1 MKLSIVVP
9 VYKEEGNVPEF
20 LRRMRPILSRVTDD
34 YEIIFALDPSP
45 DRTEEV
51 ILTHRAEDPRIKLLE
66 FSRRFGQPM
75 ATLAGLQY
83 SSGDAVVVMDADL
96 QDPPELVE
104 EMVAKWCEGYDV
116 VMAQRRRRTGETLVK
131 QLVAAAGYKL
141 INRIADV
148 NIPPNTGDFRLL
160 SRRVVEEIKRLKEC
174 HGFLRGL
181 VALVGFKQTCIQFDR
196 PPRFSGSGNY
206 NRFTGSIHIGLNGLI
221 CFSSYP
227 LTLSSQ
233 FGFLTAGV
241 AFLMATVYFFMKV
254 FGFPFPLGNPTTV
267 ILILFL
273 GGIQLISIGVL
284 GEYIARIYDEVRER
298 PKFIADRTE
307 GFDMGPGQP
316 RIIEPP
322 ERIQHAD
329 NKVDKGA
336 AAALG

>member
-1 MKLSIVVP
+1 MELSIVVP
-9 VYKEEGNVPEF
+9 VYKEEENIPAF
-20 LRRMRPILSRVTDD
+20 LQHMWPILSRVTDD

-45 DRTEEV
+45 DHTEEV
-51 ILTHRAEDPRIKLLE
+51 ILAHRDEDPRIKLLK

-83 SSGDAVVVMDADL
+83 SSGDAVVVMDVDL

-104 EMVAKWCEGYDV
+104 EMVAKWREGYDV
-116 VMAQRRRRTGETLVK
+116 VMAQRRCRTGETLVK
-131 QLVAAAGYKL
+131 RLVAAAGYKL
-141 INRIADV
+141 ISHIADV

-160 SRRVVEEIKRLKEC
+160 SRRVVEEIKHLKEC

-196 PPRFSGSGNY
+196 PPRFSGSGHY
-206 NRFTGSIHIGLNGLI
+206 NRFTGSIRIGLNGLV
-221 CFSSYP
+221 CFSSYL

-241 AFLMATVYFFMKV
+241 AFLIAIVYFFMKV
-254 FGFPFPLGNPTTV
+254 FGFPFPLGNPSMV

-273 GGIQLISIGVL
+273 GGVQLISIGVL
-284 GEYIARIYDEVRER
+284 GEYIARIYEEVRER
-298 PKFIADRTE
+298 PKFIVDRTA

-316 RIIEPP
+316 GIMASP
-322 ERIQHAD
+322 ERLQHAS
-329 NKVDKGA
+329 NKVA
-336 AAALG
+336 